1 MRQARDAFAD
11 AIKQAEKSL
20 RRGAKGGGAETP
32 QERGHDVTKLAEER
46 AKRRREEARDFAKLA
61 RRLGLDD
68 ATLVRVDAV
77 AKAHAASPETWIFV
91 MISPQQN
98 ADVVDWLEANS
109 KRPQKAIRL
118 WSRLLTHLRMDT
130 GEIMA
135 TRQEL
140 AERVGMEP
148 RTLSET
154 MTELASINAIRRVK
168 EGRKVRYFLNANIA
182 THLPT
187 TSARAAAREE
197 AGPLLRSVEGGRSD
211 G

>member
-11 AIKQAEKSL
+11 AIKQAEKTL
-20 RRGAKGGGAETP
+20 RRGAKGGRAETP

-140 AERVGMEP
+140 AERVGME
-148 RTLSET
+148 
-154 MTELASINAIRRVK
+154 
-168 EGRKVRYFLNANIA
+168 
-182 THLPT
+182 
-187 TSARAAAREE
+187 TSRLIQHDDRAGLDQRHPAREGGPQGPLLPQP
-197 AGPLLRSVEGGRSD
+197 AHRHAPPHHQRPRRGARGGRPLLRSVEGGRSD

>member
-1 MRQARDAFAD
+1 MKQAKDAFAE
-11 AIKQAEKSL
+11 AIKQAEKTL
-20 RRGAKGGGAETP
+20 RRGRKDTP
-32 QERGHDVTKLAEER
+32 QERGHTVAKLAEER

-68 ATLVRVDAV
+68 TTLAKIDAV
-77 AKAHAASPETWIFV
+77 TQAHVARPETWIFV
-91 MISPQQN
+91 MISPEQN
-98 ADVVDWLEANS
+98 AEVVDWLEANS
-109 KRPQKAIRL
+109 KRPQKALKL
-118 WSRLLTHLRMDT
+118 WSRLLTHLRVDT
-130 GEIMA
+130 GEIMV

-148 RTLSET
+148 RDLSST

-168 EGRKVRYFLNANIA
+168 EGRKVRYFLNPHIA
-182 THLPT
+182 THLPSPT
-187 TSARAAAREE
+187 ARAAAREG

>member
-20 RRGAKGGGAETP
+20 RRGAKGARAETL
-32 QERGHDVTKLAEER
+32 QDRGHDVAKLAEER
-46 AKRRREEARDFAKLA
+46 ARRRREEARDFAKLA

-68 ATLVRVDAV
+68 ATLAKVDAV
-77 AKAHAASPETWIFV
+77 AKAHAARPETWIFV
-91 MISPQQN
+91 MISPEQN
-98 ADVVDWLEANS
+98 AEVVDWLEANS
-109 KRPQKAIRL
+109 KRPQKALKL
-118 WSRLLTHLRMDT
+118 WSRLLTHLRVDT

-168 EGRKVRYFLNANIA
+168 EGRKVRYFLNPHIA

-197 AGPLLRSVEGGRSD
+197 SGPVLRTVEGGRSD

>member
-11 AIKQAEKSL
+11 AIKQAEKTL

-32 QERGHDVTKLAEER
+32 RERGHDVTKLAEER

-168 EGRKVRYFLNANIA
+168 EGRKVRYFLNPNIA

>member
-1 MRQARDAFAD
+1 
-11 AIKQAEKSL
+11 
-20 RRGAKGGGAETP
+20 
-32 QERGHDVTKLAEER
+32 
-46 AKRRREEARDFAKLA
+46 
-61 RRLGLDD
+61 
-68 ATLVRVDAV
+68 
-77 AKAHAASPETWIFV
+77 

-148 RTLSET
+148 RDLSST